1 MDADVSEGPEV
12 SLEEAQR
19 LGLEARTRTI
29 GFTVPGE
36 PIAKARP
43 KATTIGGF
51 ARMYTPKTT
60 VRFEHLV
67 RLAFVEEAER
77 TNRKRASLGFPTL
90 TFPVD
95 EQMVQVEMTFALP
108 IPKSM
113 PKWRRAFALLGAL
126 QPTTKPDLTNLAK
139 SVEDGL
145 NGVAYRDD
153 SQIVEL
159 TLRKVY
165 TETPGTHVVLRFV
178 PAPEKPVAEPAS
190 KSRARR

>member
-1 MDADVSEGPEV
+1 MDPDASDGLDLSP
-12 SLEEAQR
+12 EEAER
-19 LGLEARTRTI
+19 LAMDARTRTLS
-29 GFTVPGE
+29 FTVPGE

-60 VRFEHLV
+60 VRFESLV

-77 TNRKRASLGFPTL
+77 TNRQRASLGFETL

-95 EQMVQVEMTFALP
+95 EQMVQVEITFGLP

-139 SVEDGL
+139 AIEDGL

-165 TETPGTHVVLRFV
+165 AETPATHVVLRFV
-178 PAPEKPVAEPAS
+178 PAPGKPPSEAP
-190 KSRARR
+190 RRR